1 MFVFLKLFEN
11 NIYKSSIEWR
21 SIFNMKNKIIIVA
34 VTILIVFSGCS
45 RDFENSQQPQ
55 QQQLSFEKSKNEVPK
70 DLEKIEESIEKIFLV
85 LNGPASNVEKD
96 KNTQDLKGNTD
107 KKEEEKSENKE
118 DEKKNEEKKEKKEES
133 DKNTQNSNDSK
144 DSKQTDWQKADSTIN
159 NLHYQ
164 WNNFTSFAME
174 TNAPRELIDN
184 FSVSLNN
191 LTNMVLNRES
201 VNSLMATNN
210 LYSYIP
216 DLYML
221 FDTPYSPEIKRL
233 RHYTRSTILNAL
245 TDNWD
250 DSEKDLQNLKS
261 SWSFYKTSIQK
272 DRPERTN
279 KLDYSIHELEMVVNE
294 KNKSL
299 SSIKGKVTLNNI
311 DVLEKEE
318 KKK

>member
-1 MFVFLKLFEN
+1 
-11 NIYKSSIEWR
+11 
-21 SIFNMKNKIIIVA
+21 MKNKIIILFSI
-34 VTILIVFSGCS
+34 ILTAFFGCS
-45 RDFENSQQPQ
+45 VNSENNQQLQ
-55 QQQLSFEKSKNEVPK
+55 QQQLSFEKNKNEVPK
-70 DLEKIEESIEKIFLV
+70 DLEKIEESIEKIFLE

-96 KNTQDLKGNTD
+96 KNNQDLKDNKD
-107 KKEEEKSENKE
+107 KKEENGENNQDSSKE
-118 DEKKNEEKKEKKEES
+118 GKKEGENKKEE
-133 DKNTQNSNDSK
+133 DKKLQDENK
-144 DSKQTDWQKADSTIN
+144 DERKEEQTDKDNEQNDWEKTYGIIN

-174 TNAPRELIDN
+174 INAPREIIDS

-191 LTNMVLNRES
+191 LTNMVLNKDT
-201 VNSLMATNN
+201 VNSLMAANT

-233 RHYTRSTILNAL
+233 RHYARSTMLNAL
-245 TDNWD
+245 TENWT
-250 DSEKDLQNLKS
+250 DSKKDLQNLKS

-279 KLDYSIHELEMVVNE
+279 KLDYSIYELEMVINE
-294 KNKSL
+294 KNKTL
-299 SSIKGKVTLNNI
+299 SDIKGRVTLNNI

-318 KKK
+318 KRK